1 MSLLNKLKQNAKK
14 EKSNYFKGINGF
26 KETFSLTSQALQNK
40 KEHMKG
46 IGMDGLKLKPKTSF
60 QL

>member
-1 MSLLNKLKQNAKK
+1 MLLLWKLKQNPKK

-26 KETFSLTSQALQNK
+26 KENFSLTFQALQNK

-46 IGMDGLKLKPKTSF
+46 IGMDGLKSKPKTSF